1 MKKRYQKYALSLLSA
16 ALISL
21 LLCLG
26 LAKWFVIDLPF
37 KDLAVMAAIVIILK
51 MMNKVLNLSYFK
63 QKSTNGASDWLKQ
76 LLEVLVMSFGLVVIL
91 SGLSLIGYETLS
103 FKKSLLLVIAAVPGI
118 EFFLIARRCAAKT
131 TPAAAPALSP
141 DTAAVPTTVP
151 DDSPELEEKS
161 ALPEEVKAE

>member
-1 MKKRYQKYALSLLSA
+1 MKTKYQKYALSLLIA
-16 ALISL
+16 VLISL

-37 KDLAVMAAIVIILK
+37 KDLAVMAAIVVILK
-51 MMNKVLNLSYFK
+51 MMNKVLNLGYFK
-63 QKSTNGASDWLKQ
+63 QKSANGASDWLKQ

-118 EFFLIARRCAAKT
+118 EFFLIARRYAAKT
-131 TPAAAPALSP
+131 TLATAPAATAPPAVVPDEVPEADEKPALP
-141 DTAAVPTTVP
+141 
-151 DDSPELEEKS
+151 
-161 ALPEEVKAE
+161 